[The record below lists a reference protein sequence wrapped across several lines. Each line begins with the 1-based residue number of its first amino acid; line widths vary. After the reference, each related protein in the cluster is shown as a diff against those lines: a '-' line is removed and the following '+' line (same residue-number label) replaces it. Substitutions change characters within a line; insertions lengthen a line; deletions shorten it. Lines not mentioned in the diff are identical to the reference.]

1 MTKRIEKNSKEIIG
15 RDSSNFLY
23 VGVGASAGG
32 LDAIEKLLSNIPEK
46 SGMAFIIVQH
56 MDPTHKSGLVNILSR
71 YTTMKV
77 LQVEDGVQVKP
88 DHVYIIPPNKDMGLL
103 NGKLQLMEPLEPHGL
118 RMPINYF
125 FTSLAQDQKG

>member
-32 LDAIEKLLSNIPEK
+32 LDAIEKLLSNIPEN

-56 MDPTHKSGLVNILSR
+56 MDPTHKSGLVNILIPLYYHESSTGRRWSSSKARPCLYNSSQQR
-71 YTTMKV
+71 YEYSQRKTPVNGTPRTTW
-77 LQVEDGVQVKP
+77 P
-88 DHVYIIPPNKDMGLL
+88 
-103 NGKLQLMEPLEPHGL
+103 
-118 RMPINYF
+118 
-125 FTSLAQDQKG
+125 